1 MLDTDIL
8 ITGAGSAGLTLALL
22 LAKNCPDLQLVVL
35 EQGPAPVAGAVSF
48 NRVSALNPASQRV
61 LDSLGVWQ
69 DLQASAAYQRME
81 VWEADSFARIEFAR
95 SDLAVMAPA
104 AQSGAFDTA
113 ALGWIVDNEELRQAL
128 YRQALQYPNIQW
140 RFAAQIQQISA
151 SERQNLLTLADGSA
165 YISKLL
171 VGADGAN
178 SLVREQLKMPLA
190 FWDYDH
196 HGLVALVRTQ
206 QPHQAT
212 ARQVFLPSGPLAL
225 LPLAD
230 PHLVSIVWSV
240 APERAAEL
248 ITLPAEA
255 FNQALTAASQSVLG
269 VLAVHSERRSYPL
282 KMRYASQ
289 WVKHNA
295 VLVADAAHTIHPLAG
310 QGMNLG
316 LMDVCALAELI
327 VQNISTGR
335 TCNERRMLRQ
345 YERWRKAEAQQMIA
359 LMEAFKRGFMLQHP
373 LAKLVRAVGMAAT
386 NQLAPVKRQ
395 LLAAALGNQGDL
407 PAVARP
413 GVINL

>member
-22 LAKNCPDLQLVVL
+22 LAKNSPDLQITVL
-35 EQGPAPVAGAVSF
+35 EQGPAPQAGAVSLS
-48 NRVSALNPASQRV
+48 RVSALNLASQRV

-69 DLQASAAYQRME
+69 LLNAKPAYQQMQ
-81 VWEADSFARIEFAR
+81 VWEADSFARIEFAT
-95 SDLAVMAPA
+95 SDLGALDV
-104 AQSGAFDTA
+104 QSGSSSP
-113 ALGWIVDNEELRQAL
+113 ALGWIVDNEELRGCL
-128 YRQALQYPNIQW
+128 YQRAQQYPNIQW
-140 RFAAQIQQISA
+140 KFDARIQQISA

-196 HGLVALVRTQ
+196 HGLVAVVRTTA
-206 QPHQAT
+206 PHQAT
-212 ARQVFLPSGPLAL
+212 ARQVFLPTGPLAL

-248 ITLPAEA
+248 IALPAEQ

-269 VLAVHSERRSYPL
+269 VLSVQTERRSYPL

-335 TCNERRMLRQ
+335 TCNEQRMLRQ

-413 GVINL
+413 GVISL

>member
-22 LAKNCPDLQLVVL
+22 LAKSCPDLQITVL
-35 EQGPAPVAGAVSF
+35 DQGPAPVAGPVSLA
-48 NRVSALNPASQRV
+48 RVSALNLASQRV
-61 LDSLGVWQ
+61 LTELGVWQ
-69 DLQASAAYQRME
+69 QLTANPAYQQMH
-81 VWEADSFARIEFAR
+81 VWEADSFARIEF
-95 SDLAVMAPA
+95 SPTDLGVFAK
-104 AQSGAFDTA
+104 SS
-113 ALGWIVDNEELRQAL
+113 ALGWIVDNEELRSCL
-128 YRQALQYPNIQW
+128 YQRALQFPNIQW
-140 RFAAQIQQISA
+140 RFDITIQQISA
-151 SERQNLLTLADGSA
+151 SERQNLLTLSDGSA
-165 YISKLL
+165 YISQLL

-178 SLVREQLKMPLA
+178 SLVREQLKMPLV

-196 HGLVALVRTQ
+196 HGLVALVRTEQ
-206 QPHQAT
+206 AHQAT
-212 ARQVFLPSGPLAL
+212 ARQVFLPTGPLAL

-230 PHLVSIVWSV
+230 PHVVSIVWSV

-248 ITLPAEA
+248 IALPAAE

-289 WVKHNA
+289 WVKHNV

-327 VQNISTGR
+327 VQNINSGQ
-335 TCNERRMLRQ
+335 TCSEQRMLRQ

-373 LAKLVRAVGMAAT
+373 LAKLVRAVGMLAT
-386 NQLAPVKRQ
+386 NQLSPVKRQ

-413 GVINL
+413 AVINL

>member
-22 LAKNCPDLQLVVL
+22 LAKNCPDLPIAVL
-35 EQGPAPVAGAVSF
+35 EQGPAPVTGPAQL
-48 NRVSALNPASQRV
+48 NRVSALNLASQRV

-69 DLQASAAYQRME
+69 LLTAKPAYQQMQ
-81 VWEADSFARIEFAR
+81 VWEADSFARIEFAT
-95 SDLAVMAPA
+95 SDLGALDAGVM
-104 AQSGAFDTA
+104 SKEA
-113 ALGWIVDNEELRQAL
+113 ALGWIVDNEELRTCL
-128 YRQALQYPNIQW
+128 YQRALQYPNIQW
-140 RFAAQIQQISA
+140 KFDARITQINA
-151 SERQNLLTLADGSA
+151 SERQNLLTLTDGSA

-178 SLVREQLKMPLA
+178 SMVREQLKMPLA

-196 HGLVALVRTQ
+196 HGLVAVVRTSE
-206 QPHQAT
+206 PHQAT
-212 ARQVFLPSGPLAL
+212 ARQVFLPTGPLAL

-248 ITLPAEA
+248 IALPAEQ

-269 VLAVHSERRSYPL
+269 VLNVQSERRSYPL

-289 WVKHNA
+289 WLKHNA

-327 VQNISTGR
+327 VQNINTGR
-335 TCNERRMLRQ
+335 TCNEQRMLRQ

-407 PAVARP
+407 PAAARP
-413 GVINL
+413 GVITL

>member
-1 MLDTDIL
+1 
-8 ITGAGSAGLTLALL
+8 
-22 LAKNCPDLQLVVL
+22 V
-35 EQGPAPVAGAVSF
+35 
-48 NRVSALNPASQRV
+48 
-61 LDSLGVWQ
+61 
-69 DLQASAAYQRME
+69 
-81 VWEADSFARIEFAR
+81 
-95 SDLAVMAPA
+95 
-104 AQSGAFDTA
+104 
-113 ALGWIVDNEELRQAL
+113 
-128 YRQALQYPNIQW
+128 
-140 RFAAQIQQISA
+140 
-151 SERQNLLTLADGSA
+151 
-165 YISKLL
+165 
-171 VGADGAN
+171 
-178 SLVREQLKMPLA
+178 
-190 FWDYDH
+190 
-196 HGLVALVRTQ
+196 VRTTA
-206 QPHQAT
+206 PHQAT
-212 ARQVFLPSGPLAL
+212 ARQVFLPTGPLAL

-248 ITLPAEA
+248 IALPAEQ

-269 VLAVHSERRSYPL
+269 VLSVQTERRSYPL

-335 TCNERRMLRQ
+335 TCNEQRMLRQ

-413 GVINL
+413 GVISL

>member
-22 LAKNCPDLQLVVL
+22 LAKNSPDLQITVL
-35 EQGPAPVAGAVSF
+35 EQGPAPQAGAVSLS
-48 NRVSALNPASQRV
+48 RVSALNLASQRV

-69 DLQASAAYQRME
+69 LLNAKPAYQQMQ
-81 VWEADSFARIEFAR
+81 VWEADSFARIEFAT
-95 SDLAVMAPA
+95 SDLGALD
-104 AQSGAFDTA
+104 AQSGSPSP
-113 ALGWIVDNEELRQAL
+113 ALGWIVDNEELRGCL
-128 YRQALQYPNIQW
+128 YQRAQQYPNIQW
-140 RFAAQIQQISA
+140 KFDARIQQISA

-178 SLVREQLKMPLA
+178 SQVREQLKMPLA

-196 HGLVALVRTQ
+196 HGLVAVVRTTA
-206 QPHQAT
+206 PHQAT
-212 ARQVFLPSGPLAL
+212 ARQVFLPTGPLAL

-248 ITLPAEA
+248 IALPAEQ

-269 VLAVHSERRSYPL
+269 VLNVQTERRSYPL

-335 TCNERRMLRQ
+335 TCNEQRMLRQ

-413 GVINL
+413 GVISL